1 MVDKI
6 KISQLELEES
16 ISKESLIPI
25 VQNNKTKAIKS
36 KDLLKDLDGR
46 INSINSQLINIM
58 N

>member
-46 INSINSQLINIM
+46 INSINSQLIKFY
-58 N
+58 